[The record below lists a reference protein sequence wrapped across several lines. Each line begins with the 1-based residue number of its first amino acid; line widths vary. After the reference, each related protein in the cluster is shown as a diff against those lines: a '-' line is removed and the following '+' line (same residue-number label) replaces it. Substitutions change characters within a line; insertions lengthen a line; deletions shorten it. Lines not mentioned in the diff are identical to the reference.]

1 MTLSRFLRCEGF
13 FHCVARYTCSPGSLL
28 GTPREFVGED
38 LQRRVWGRSAE
49 ESVGENLQG
58 EGSGGGSARVGLGI
72 NLQEEFNEK
81 ISREGF
87 RRRSAGGSGRG
98 SGREGLA
105 RNLQAS
111 A

>member
-28 GTPREFVGED
+28 GTPKEFVGED

-72 NLQEEFNEK
+72 NLQEEFMGRSPGKGLGEDLQGVQAEDL
-81 ISREGF
+81 EG
-87 RRRSAGGSGRG
+87 RV
-98 SGREGLA
+98 
-105 RNLQAS
+105 
-111 A
+111 